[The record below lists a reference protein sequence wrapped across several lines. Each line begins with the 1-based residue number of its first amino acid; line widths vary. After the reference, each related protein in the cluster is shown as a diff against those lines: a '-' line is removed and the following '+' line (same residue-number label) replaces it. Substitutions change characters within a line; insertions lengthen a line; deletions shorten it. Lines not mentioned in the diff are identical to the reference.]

1 MKNVF
6 FALAFMLVGTF
17 AFANTEVTSEVEM
30 TKNESVVS
38 NDVKEELLGCTS
50 TTVTTTT
57 TNPDGSSTSTS
68 TTTVECDTPQELAIY
83 HAAIKQLG
91 LRE

>member
-6 FALAFMLVGTF
+6 FALAIMLVGTF

-38 NDVKEELLGCTS
+38 NDVKEGLLGCTS

-57 TNPDGSSTSTS
+57 TNPDGTSTPVT
-68 TTTVECDTPQELAIY
+68 TTTVTCDTPQELAIY
-83 HAAIKQLG
+83 QAAIKKLG